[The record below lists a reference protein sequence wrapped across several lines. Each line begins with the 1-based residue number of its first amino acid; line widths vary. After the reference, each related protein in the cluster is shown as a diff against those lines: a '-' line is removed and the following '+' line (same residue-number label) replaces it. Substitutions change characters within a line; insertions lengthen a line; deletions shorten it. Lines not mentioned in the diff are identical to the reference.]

1 MISVTLLAL
10 VAGLAGQAKDPIH
23 IVGVGQGSTVA
34 CGGRDV
40 VVEGTEHDLTFT
52 GSCASLKL
60 NGTGNKVV
68 IDLAPGAPVVVTG
81 TDQTVRWRSSRAP
94 QVRMQGIDNSVS
106 KAP

>member
-52 GSCASLKL
+52 GNCASLKL

-68 IDLAPGAPVVVTG
+68 IDLAPGAPVMVTG